1 VSLLRDAWAV
11 VALPN
16 RTKPPSGWW
25 RRNDVEVA
33 AMRRT
38 ALVLSIAFVVAG
50 VPPSDMAAAA
60 AASPVGQQL
69 AGTWHGSFAQVSGGS
84 ERDEADCVLKVKED
98 GTFTAQ
104 CSRSEPLRGGVS
116 KAFGWSG
123 RVVRQRGR
131 FILKTTDGPWPST
144 ALTQSGS
151 DRLSALT
158 RDPQMETFVL
168 MDFERAANAP

>member
-1 VSLLRDAWAV
+1 
-11 VALPN
+11 
-16 RTKPPSGWW
+16 
-25 RRNDVEVA
+25 
-33 AMRRT
+33 MRRT
-38 ALVLSIAFVVAG
+38 ALVLSIAFVVLLAGCAGSEAGVAG
-50 VPPSDMAAAA
+50 VPPSDMA

-131 FILKTTDGPWPST
+131 FVLKTTDGPWPST

-168 MDFERAANAP
+168 MDFERATP